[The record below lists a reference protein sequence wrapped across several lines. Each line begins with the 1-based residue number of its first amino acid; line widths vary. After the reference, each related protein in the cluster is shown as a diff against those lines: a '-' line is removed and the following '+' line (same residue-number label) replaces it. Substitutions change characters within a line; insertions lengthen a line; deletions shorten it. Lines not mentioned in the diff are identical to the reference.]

1 MKLFTFVLFIVL
13 CASLYYLGFGKNGW
27 MDYKYYQEKIAER
40 EASNE
45 ALTERNN
52 IMEVEI
58 KDHPDLGKW
67 ALPGGFAQAG
77 ESIEETARRELGY
90 IKRDETFV
98 RVIEKE
104 DK

>member
-1 MKLFTFVLFIVL
+1 MLYFFFMKLFTFVLFIVL

-58 KDHPDLGKW
+58 KDLRENH
-67 ALPGGFAQAG
+67 

>member
-1 MKLFTFVLFIVL
+1 MRFIDSKEFQLKKIHEKDSSVH
-13 CASLYYLGFGKNGW
+13 LYYLGFGKNGW

-58 KDHPDLGKW
+58 KDLRENH
-67 ALPGGFAQAG
+67 

>member
-1 MKLFTFVLFIVL
+1 
-13 CASLYYLGFGKNGW
+13 
-27 MDYKYYQEKIAER
+27 
-40 EASNE
+40 
-45 ALTERNN
+45 
-52 IMEVEI
+52 MEVEI
-58 KDHPDLGKW
+58 KDLRENH
-67 ALPGGFAQAG
+67 